1 MIKDKLQQLG
11 FSPNEIT
18 VYLYLIENGKSRA
31 GKIIELTGLHR
42 NLVYTSLESLLK
54 KKLVSKLT
62 SRGVAEFIPNNP
74 ESILENVLDQEET
87 AKEII
92 IELHKRHTTEAGDIQ
107 IFAGVEGIK
116 RARNRVLNYPA
127 GSEFYVLGAT
137 NLTSK
142 PEMESFWKRF
152 HKERE
157 KKKISQKILYELS
170 SDPLVKEGLA
180 WRNSLPLSKARF
192 LPFNI
197 DSPFWF
203 DFIDDLL
210 NIGLMSDNP
219 ITISVK
225 DKKIVEG
232 FKKYFNYFWN
242 QRTITKTGL
251 DAVEEAIYDQLN
263 ALKPGEHYYVLG
275 ALGKDY
281 PPGFHELYDK
291 FHTERIKKGVI
302 TKMLCFQESYDNL
315 KEKFAKCGDPEGKVS
330 FLRKYINTTPIPM
343 QINIYNNKIFF
354 ILYEKVPTVISF
366 DNPIMAESFKNYF
379 DNIWQQETYTLQ
391 GPEALQKIWFEAL
404 DTKELR
410 LIGARGY
417 FIDYYP
423 ELFKKI
429 EAKAKNTPG
438 IIWRNIVDRSVQGH
452 AITKYPWS
460 RTKYNLSKIGNP
472 NVVWLYGKKLVIANW
487 ADKKK
492 PIFFISENEHLVQS
506 YNDYF
511 EELWKQ

>member
-1 MIKDKLQQLG
+1 MIKDKLKQLG
-11 FSPNEIT
+11 FSANEIT

-31 GKIIELTGLHR
+31 GKIIDLTGLHR
-42 NLVYTSLESLLK
+42 NLVYTSLESLLQ
-54 KKLVSKLT
+54 KKLVSKFN
-62 SRGVAEFIPNNP
+62 SSGVAEFMPNDP

-92 IELHKRHTTEAGDIQ
+92 IELNKKHTTQAGDIQ
-107 IFAGVEGIK
+107 IFEGVEGIK

-170 SDPLVKEGLA
+170 SDPSVKAGLA

-225 DKKIVEG
+225 DKKIVTG
-232 FKKYFNYFWN
+232 FKKYFDYFWD
-242 QRTITKTGL
+242 QKIQTQTGPAAVKEAFNSML
-251 DAVEEAIYDQLN
+251 DELQ
-263 ALKPGEHYYVLG
+263 PGEHYCVLG
-275 ALGKDY
+275 TLGKDY
-281 PPGFHELYDK
+281 PPGFDDYFDQY
-291 FHTERIKKGVI
+291 HTKRIKKGV
-302 TKMLCFQESYDNL
+302 TVKMLCYQESYNSI
-315 KEKFAKCGDPEGKVS
+315 KERFIRCGDPKGEISIVK
-330 FLRKYINTTPIPM
+330 KYINATPIPM
-343 QINIYNNKIFF
+343 QINIFKNKVLFT
-354 ILYEKVPTVISF
+354 LYEENPTVITFENPVIAASF
-366 DNPIMAESFKNYF
+366 RNYF
-379 DNIWQQETYTLQ
+379 DNIWQQETYTTQ
-391 GPEALQKIWFEAL
+391 GPQALQDIWLEAI
-404 DTKELR
+404 DAKELR

-423 ELFKKI
+423 ELFKMI
-429 EAKAKNTPG
+429 EEKAKNTPG
-438 IIWRNIVDRSVQGH
+438 VVWRNIVDRGVQGH
-452 AITKYPWS
+452 KITKYPWS
-460 RTKYNLSKIGNP
+460 RTKYNLSKVGNP
-472 NVVWLYGKKLVIANW
+472 NVVWLYDKKLVIANW
-487 ADKKK
+487 ADKKN
-492 PIFFISENEHLVQS
+492 PIFFASENEHLVQS